1 MRSATNRLRRS
12 LVCSLIER
20 GWQAAREYSLDTQR
34 SESDFLHVVKGRL
47 DRSVRAL
54 VAPRPNIRL
63 LSIPKRWFWPAAW
76 SILAWG
82 VLTGRLHAVLVDN
95 DRSFRRL
102 EAWMRA
108 AGVSLIRAE
117 HAALRQEPPQVH

>member
-1 MRSATNRLRRS
+1 MRSATNRQRRP
-12 LVCSLIER
+12 LVCSLVER
-20 GWQAAREYSLDTQR
+20 GWQAAREYSLDAQR
-34 SESDFLHVVKGRL
+34 GEIEFLHIVRGRL

-76 SILAWG
+76 SILTWG
-82 VLTGRLHAVLVDN
+82 ALTGRLRTVLVDN

-102 EAWMRA
+102 RTMRRVA
-108 AGVSLIRAE
+108 VVSLINLHPGASPCASR
-117 HAALRQEPPQVH
+117 

>member
-1 MRSATNRLRRS
+1 MRP
-12 LVCSLIER
+12 LVCSLVER
-20 GWQAAREYSLDTQR
+20 GWQAAREYSLDAR
-34 SESDFLHVVKGRL
+34 HGDLEFLHVVKGRL
-47 DRSVRAL
+47 DRPVLAL

-63 LSIPKRWFWPAAW
+63 LSVSTRWFWPAAW

-102 EAWMRA
+102 RAWMRA
-108 AGVSLIRAE
+108 AAVPLIRAE
-117 HAALRQEPPQVH
+117 HAALSQEPPQVH

>member
-1 MRSATNRLRRS
+1 MRSATNHRRP
-12 LVCSLIER
+12 LVCSLVER
-20 GWQAAREYSLDTQR
+20 GWQAAREYSLDAQR
-34 SESDFLHVVKGRL
+34 GEVEFLHIVRGRL

-63 LSIPKRWFWPAAW
+63 LSIPKRWFWSAAW

-82 VLTGRLHAVLVDN
+82 ALTGRLRTVLVDN

-102 EAWMRA
+102 RTMRRV
-108 AGVSLIRAE
+108 AGVSLINLHPGASPCASR
-117 HAALRQEPPQVH
+117 